1 MVAFS
6 DRLIHAWN
14 AFVRSPEKFT
24 PSVGYAYG
32 MKPDRRFLTRGND
45 RSIISAL
52 YNRIAIDVSM
62 VDIRHCRIDKATRQY
77 LETID
82 SGLNECLNISANVDQ
97 SGRAFIQDAVMTMF
111 DDGVAA
117 LVPVDTNLNPQ
128 LTNSFDILSMRVGRV
143 LEWYP
148 RAVKL
153 SVYNDREYSG
163 QRQEIIMPKDKVA
176 IVENPLY
183 QIMNEPNSTLQR
195 LIRKLNLLDNIDE
208 QSSSGKL
215 DLIVQLPYVIKTEER
230 RRQAEKR
237 RQDLEDQ
244 LASSQYGVAYTD
256 GTEKVTQLNRTIEN
270 HMLAQVKYLTDQ
282 LYGQLGVSEN
292 LINGTA
298 TPQEILNYNNRTVEP
313 IIKAICDALS
323 RTFLTKTART
333 QGQTVMFFRD
343 PFRLVPLTDLANIAA
358 AFTSNEIMSSNEF
371 RSILGYARSDEPNA
385 DQLRN
390 ANINPLGTNVTDTNQ
405 QSDQPTDDGDL
416 SNTLDDQSS
425 QLDDLESRLQSFQQS
440 DQSVSALEHYASPY
454 YDPVK
459 AHEYYMRTR
468 QLKGRQSTGG
478 LNTQGKEALTQV
490 KANLKAERDAR
501 LKKAKAKRDTTLEK
515 SQSETE
521 QKIAQNATKMQSE
534 IQSLYAELDGLSG
547 LNKASLARKIKEIQS
562 KIASLRQE
570 NSKAK
575 AELTAANRMTSQ
587 SARSEYASESKSARA
602 DYTSKVKSETAKITG
617 ESSFQK
623 PKKTKKTRKGR
634 SSRTGSSRSSKTSSS
649 SKAQN
654 KNQGTEYLRK
664 LGFAV

>member
-14 AFVRSPEKFT
+14 AFVRSPDKFT

-45 RSIISAL
+45 RSIVSAL

-62 VDIRHCRIDKATRQY
+62 VDIRHCRIDKETRQY

-82 SGLNECLNISANVDQ
+82 SGLNECLNLSANVDQ

-117 LVPVDTNLNPQ
+117 LVPVDTNLNPR
-128 LTNSFDILSMRVGRV
+128 LTNSYDILSMRVGRV

-153 SVYNDREYSG
+153 SVYNDRETAG
-163 QRQEIIMPKDKVA
+163 QRQEIIMPKNKVA
-176 IVENPLY
+176 IIENPLY

-244 LASSQYGVAYTD
+244 LSSSQYGVAYTD

-313 IIKAICDALS
+313 IIKAICDGLT

-333 QGQTVMFFRD
+333 QGQVVMFFRE
-343 PFRLVPLTDLANIAA
+343 PFRLVPVQDLANIAA

-371 RSILGYARSDEPNA
+371 RSILGYPRSDEPNA

-390 ANINPLGTNVTDTNQ
+390 ANINPLGTDVTNNE
-405 QSDQPTDDGDL
+405 QSEYNEYDEYDDP
-416 SNTLDDQSS
+416 SAELDDQSS
-425 QLDDLESRLQSFQQS
+425 QLDDLESRLNSFQQS
-440 DQSVSALEHYASPY
+440 DSSVDALEHYASPY

-459 AHEYYMRTR
+459 AHEYYERTK
-468 QLKGRQSTGG
+468 QLKGRKSTSG

-490 KANLKAERDAR
+490 KANLKAEREAR
-501 LKKAKAKRDTTLEK
+501 LKKAETKRDTTLEK
-515 SQSETE
+515 TESETK
-521 QKIAQNATKMQSE
+521 QKIAQNASKMQSE
-534 IQSLYAELDGLSG
+534 IRRLYADIDGLSG
-547 LNKASLARKIKEIQS
+547 LNKTALARKLNAIRS
-562 KIASLRQE
+562 KIAVLRQD
-570 NSKAK
+570 NAKAK
-575 AELTAANRMTSQ
+575 AELTAAKQTTSKN
-587 SARSEYASESKSARA
+587 ARSEYATEAKSARD
-602 DYTSKVKSETAKITG
+602 DYTKKVDSETDKIIG
-617 ESSFQK
+617 ERSFQA
-623 PKKTKKTRKGR
+623 PKTT
-634 SSRTGSSRSSKTSSS
+634 SKRRTSSS
-649 SKAQN
+649 S
-654 KNQGTEYLRK
+654 T
-664 LGFAV
+664 